1 MVSDGYEWSPSFE
14 IALRLEEYRFHRK
27 SQSFFSPQYF
37 WNYQY
42 IKSGFYFQQLERYTS
57 LFRSSFKIIKFE
69 SLMTSPVEVLTDL
82 YEFLGISNLDI
93 PLPFENPSKRSVF
106 PPLTFTARKLTNLMN
121 RFQQVDTKNE
131 RDRLLSVTLVNSKP
145 KPMLEKTRK
154 HLETLYDSELAIL
167 RNKYGIEF

>member
-1 MVSDGYEWSPSFE
+1 
-14 IALRLEEYRFHRK
+14 
-27 SQSFFSPQYF
+27 
-37 WNYQY
+37 
-42 IKSGFYFQQLERYTS
+42 
-57 LFRSSFKIIKFE
+57 
-69 SLMTSPVEVLTDL
+69 MTSPVEVLTDL